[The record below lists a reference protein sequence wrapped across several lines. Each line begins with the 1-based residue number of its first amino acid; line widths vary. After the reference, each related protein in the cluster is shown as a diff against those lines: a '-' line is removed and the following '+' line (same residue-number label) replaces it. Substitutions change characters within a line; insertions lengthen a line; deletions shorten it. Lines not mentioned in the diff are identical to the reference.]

1 MNLSSKS
8 SLALAFSLKVA
19 FAFTIAGCGSDG
31 GSTGTGGADGADGA
45 DGKVVPDAEA
55 VSQVHLSSTDF
66 DAALAANAALAAV
79 MDQLEGD
86 GFTTAMGAGRTES
99 SDGKVL
105 TWAEVENASGQARA
119 AIGVCYAGGSGDCS
133 ALIGRVESGQA
144 VFTDM
149 AGASA
154 SVPARVAPVFSKDL
168 DGPDHDGPTEIT
180 GPLTVESDPGI
191 DLGKRTLTIASAYG
205 DIHGVDLST
214 IEAAAKASGGFT
226 DVVVRPYARAEV
238 IDEVFARGSPADVL
252 IWIGAAVRE
261 PLGDARKTIGM
272 TVNRGLYGDATYK
285 ASTIETF
292 LEAHPFA
299 GPGLVVL
306 IGEDT
311 RGDGSGQDDSKLSLF
326 AELSDTAGHRTVV
339 AVRGRAAPAEVLA
352 AGDRFAESFFG
363 GQDLAAALD
372 AGTAAFTGD
381 TALVTDRNSPKEIVF
396 VRDLGGFWGAS
407 PPVGGTSTHILV
419 LSAVCVDKG
428 GAGKT
433 EEANLNVFSEVTFDG
448 PFFSGSRQFENG
460 GASLSLSVSGVLLGK
475 EPGDGLFVKFSGDLA
490 ADISGLTLYGTGEVS
505 GKKDDEKPNRIY
517 YDGTASTS
525 TYQNAAGDTC
535 TVKTPNLS
543 GKTNEQASWLEPK
556 F

>member
-1 MNLSSKS
+1 MNLTRMYSVAV
-8 SLALAFSLKVA
+8 ALGFSVSVSA
-19 FAFTIAGCGSDG
+19 AGCGSDG
-31 GSTGTGGADGADGA
+31 GDSGTDGADGA
-45 DGKVVPDAEA
+45 DGVVVPGAEA
-55 VSQVHLSSTDF
+55 VSQTHLSTAEL
-66 DAALAANAALAAV
+66 DAARGANSAFDGVL
-79 MDQLEGD
+79 DTLESD

-99 SDGKVL
+99 SEGKVI
-105 TWAEVENASGQARA
+105 TWAEVENTSGDARA
-119 AIGVCYAGGSGDCS
+119 AIGVCNADGSGECS
-133 ALIGRVESGQA
+133 AFIGRVASGKA
-144 VFTDM
+144 VFTDA
-149 AGASA
+149 AGDT
-154 SVPARVAPVFSKDL
+154 VPAPALVAPVFSKDL

-180 GPLTVESDPGI
+180 GPLTIETDPGI

-238 IDEVFARGSPADVL
+238 LDEVFGRGSPADAL

-261 PLGDARKTIGM
+261 PMGDARKTIGM

-285 ASTIETF
+285 ASTVETF
-292 LEAHPFA
+292 LEAHPFG

-306 IGEDT
+306 LGEDT
-311 RGDGSGQDDSKLSLF
+311 RGDGSGQDDAKLSLF

-339 AVRGRAAPAEVLA
+339 AVRGRAAPAEILA

-363 GQDLAAALD
+363 GADLAAALD

-381 TALVTDRNSPKEIVF
+381 ATLVTDRNTPKDIVF
-396 VRDLGGFWGAS
+396 LRELDGFWGGTA
-407 PPVGGTSTHILV
+407 PTGGTSTHILV
-419 LSAVCVDKG
+419 LSAVCVDDG
-428 GAGKT
+428 GAGTT

-460 GASLSLSVSGVLLGK
+460 GASLSLTVSGVLLGK
-475 EPGDGLFVKFSGDLA
+475 QPGDGLFVKFGGDLA
-490 ADISGLTLYGTGEVS
+490 ADVSGLTLYGTGAVS
-505 GKKDDEKPNRIY
+505 DKKDAEKPNRVY

-543 GKTNEQASWLEPK
+543 GKTNDQASWLEPK